1 MEPEP
6 EVYTD
11 SGDRKS
17 FTKLKTKYGRN
28 PPIKGEECDFQKYR
42 KDNDEAVHTILDM
55 MDAEHQSLKEL
66 KEDVELIKDRLC
78 IRGERG
84 QMKKKKKSK
93 KSKKRSKK
101 GGMPPDMQRERMK
114 KYGKID
120 IRSKKAI
127 LKAVTR
133 RKKSTKRKKSR
144 KRH

>member
-11 SGDRKS
+11 SGDKKR
-17 FTKLKTKYGRN
+17 FTKLKTKYGRKI
-28 PPIKGEECDFQKYR
+28 PIKREECDFQNYR

-55 MDAEHQSLKEL
+55 IDTEQQSLEAL
-66 KEDVELIKDRLC
+66 KDDVELIKERLC
-78 IRGERG
+78 IRNESGK
-84 QMKKKKKSK
+84 MKKKK

-127 LKAVTR
+127 LKAAR
-133 RKKSTKRKKSR
+133 RKKSTKRNKAR

>member
-1 MEPEP
+1 
-6 EVYTD
+6 
-11 SGDRKS
+11 
-17 FTKLKTKYGRN
+17 
-28 PPIKGEECDFQKYR
+28 
-42 KDNDEAVHTILDM
+42 M
-55 MDAEHQSLKEL
+55 MDAEHQSLEEL
-66 KEDVELIKDRLC
+66 KDDVELIKDRLC
-78 IRGERG
+78 IHKERG
-84 QMKKKKKSK
+84 QMKKKK

-127 LKAVTR
+127 LKAATR

>member
-11 SGDRKS
+11 SRDRKS
-17 FTKLKTKYGRN
+17 FTKLKTKYGRKI
-28 PPIKGEECDFQKYR
+28 PIKREECDFQNYR

-55 MDAEHQSLKEL
+55 IDAEQQSLEAL
-66 KEDVELIKDRLC
+66 KDDVELIKDRLC
-78 IRGERG
+78 IRNDSGK
-84 QMKKKKKSK
+84 MKKKK

-120 IRSKKAI
+120 IRSNKAI

>member
-17 FTKLKTKYGRN
+17 FTKLKTKYGRKI
-28 PPIKGEECDFQKYR
+28 PIKGVECDFQKYR

-66 KEDVELIKDRLC
+66 KDDVELIKDRLC

-84 QMKKKKKSK
+84 QMKKKKSK

-127 LKAVTR
+127 LKAAKR
-133 RKKSTKRKKSR
+133 RKKSTKRKQSR

>member
-55 MDAEHQSLKEL
+55 MDAEHQSLEKL
-66 KEDVELIKDRLC
+66 KDDVELIKDRLC
-78 IRGERG
+78 IHKERG
-84 QMKKKKKSK
+84 QMKKK

-144 KRH
+144 KIH

>member
-55 MDAEHQSLKEL
+55 MS
-66 KEDVELIKDRLC
+66 EDEKKIKMLEADVGLIKDTLG
-78 IRGERG
+78 IRNQRG
-84 QMKKKKKSK
+84 KMKKKKSN

-101 GGMPPDMQRERMK
+101 RK
-114 KYGKID
+114 T
-120 IRSKKAI
+120 A
-127 LKAVTR
+127 
-133 RKKSTKRKKSR
+133 KKSTKRKRSR

>member
-55 MDAEHQSLKEL
+55 MDAEHQSLEKL
-66 KEDVELIKDRLC
+66 KDDVELIKDRLC
-78 IRGERG
+78 IHKERG
-84 QMKKKKKSK
+84 QMKKK